1 MNTYAKY
8 VPNVWLAKSE
18 LPYEKG
24 QIIEVANKYGKKNDH
39 IIHNLIIEK
48 NGFFYYSITRLDWHD
63 DQYYAEKRAERLRG
77 FAETAERKSDE
88 HYKKSERDRDF
99 LVLAEP
105 IKIGHHS
112 EARHRKAISYAR
124 DQFDKSMEFQKKAD
138 SYESRVAY
146 WEAKKDKIN
155 LSMPESIEYYE
166 HLVEKTTKIHEE
178 LKNGDKERRHAFS
191 LTYANKAK
199 KDAEKNLLLARK
211 LWA

>member
-1 MNTYAKY
+1 
-8 VPNVWLAKSE
+8 
-18 LPYEKG
+18 
-24 QIIEVANKYGKKNDH
+24 
-39 IIHNLIIEK
+39 
-48 NGFFYYSITRLDWHD
+48 
-63 DQYYAEKRAERLRG
+63 
-77 FAETAERKSDE
+77 
-88 HYKKSERDRDF
+88 
-99 LVLAEP
+99 
-105 IKIGHHS
+105 
-112 EARHRKAISYAR
+112 
-124 DQFDKSMEFQKKAD
+124 MEFQKKAD